1 MGDGR
6 AERCLRKMCLHPG
19 WFHVM
24 TGSMVDYVITVPPS
38 LGHLISQSLVGG
50 TVRMSGL
57 AGGNM
62 SLEAGFE
69 NIRP

>member
-1 MGDGR
+1 M
-6 AERCLRKMCLHPG
+6 
-19 WFHVM
+19 
-24 TGSMVDYVITVPPS
+24 ITVPPS
-38 LGHLISQSLVGG
+38 LGHLNSQSLVGG